1 MDTGI
6 RRYDGGLIFH
16 RAEPMM
22 FRNWIFLLAAL
33 VSEVVTS
40 ASPYWPSLVVG
51 CGFAFYCLALILQ
64 VIPTRGGAIWSGRA
78 SRRLGLPLLL
88 LALCA
93 APATWAAGPAAPTT
107 APDGA
112 QAAKRS
118 EESRMWMT
126 VGERRFAITLAD
138 TDAARSF
145 TAMLPLTLDMEEL
158 NGNEKKKE
166 LPIPLP
172 TDASRPGTIRNGD
185 LLLWGSRTVVVFY
198 QTFESPYA
206 YTRLGRVDDP
216 SGLPQSLGRH
226 DVRVVFSRN

>member
-1 MDTGI
+1 
-6 RRYDGGLIFH
+6 
-16 RAEPMM
+16 M
-22 FRNWIFLLAAL
+22 FKNSTFLLTAL
-33 VSEVVTS
+33 VSVIVTS
-40 ASPYWPSLVVG
+40 ASHYWPSVVVVVG
-51 CGFAFYCLALILQ
+51 CGIAFYCLALALRL
-64 VIPTRGGAIWSGRA
+64 IPTESGAIGSGPT
-78 SRRLGLPLLL
+78 SPRLGLPLLL

-93 APATWAAGPAAPTT
+93 APATWAAGPAAPTA
-107 APDGA
+107 APDA
-112 QAAKRS
+112 TSAAKRS

-138 TDAARSF
+138 TEAARAF
-145 TAMLPLTLDMEEL
+145 AAMLPLTLDMEEL

-185 LLLWGSRTVVVFY
+185 LLLWGSRTIVVFY
-198 QTFESPYA
+198 LSFESPYA

-216 SGLPQSLGRH
+216 SGLPLSLGRH